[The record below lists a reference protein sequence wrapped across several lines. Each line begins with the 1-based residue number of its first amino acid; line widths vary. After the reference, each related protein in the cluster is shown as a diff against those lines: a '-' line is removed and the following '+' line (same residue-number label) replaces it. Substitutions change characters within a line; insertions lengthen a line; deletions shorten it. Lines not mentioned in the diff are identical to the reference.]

1 MAAEYAVKA
10 RLLAATGV
18 TSLVGTRVNPLKLEQ
33 NTVYPAVTYR
43 VINRQPNSLFQGDAA
58 LSSTVVEVES
68 FGATYSSARS
78 TADAVK
84 SALQR
89 WSGTATGVTV
99 QQVFFNDEISTYD
112 PEIRHWAISQDYT
125 VWTEEQ

>member
-18 TSLVGTRVNPLKLEQ
+18 TALVGTRVNPVKLEQ
-33 NTVYPAVTYR
+33 NTTYPAITYR
-43 VINRQPNSLFQGDAA
+43 QVSRQPNSLFQGDAA

-68 FGATYSSARS
+68 YGLTYSSART

-99 QQVFFNDEISTYD
+99 QQIFFEGELSTYD